1 MIYITNNIIE
11 RKKMQPKKV
20 VIVGAGP
27 AGLSAAAE
35 MSKNKNFEVIVLDKN
50 SGPSYKVCG
59 GGIDSKYIKKLV
71 SEDILEHEF
80 SEFFINTARNS
91 FRIGDGKT
99 PFIGTLNRKILNEKL
114 AEKAEDCGAIILF
127 NKAVGKI
134 EEDKV
139 ITSSGEEFPYDYLI
153 GADGANSIVRKSLGI
168 QTEKFLIAFQYIIPG
183 SYDKMEFYVDFKKF
197 GVTYTW
203 IFPQKNIISVGTGYA
218 ASEKKSQEEIKVLK
232 DNFEAFCH
240 ERFNLKDA
248 RFEGFSI
255 NYDYRGFEF
264 GNVYLAGDAAGLAS
278 GLTGEG
284 IKPAILSGQDI
295 ARKIQEPD
303 YECVNI
309 LKCLKTKKREDGM
322 LHLLIDKPWGKFFTA
337 ICSVLI
343 EFTWFKKIFLKI
355 L

>member
-1 MIYITNNIIE
+1 MTHIVNNIIE

-20 VIVGAGP
+20 VIAGAGP

-35 MSKNKNFEVIVLDKN
+35 LSQNKNFEVIVLDKN
-50 SGPSYKVCG
+50 PGPSYKVCG
-59 GGIDSKYIKKLV
+59 GGIDSKYIKKLI
-71 SEDILEHEF
+71 SEDILEREF
-80 SEFFINTARNS
+80 GEFFIMTTRSS

-99 PFIGTLNRKILNEKL
+99 LFIGTLNRKTLNEKL
-114 AEKAEDCGAIILF
+114 AQKAKDCGAEILF
-127 NKAVGKI
+127 NRTVGKI
-134 EEDKV
+134 KEDKV

-168 QTEKFLIAFQYIIPG
+168 PTENFLIAFQYIIPG

-197 GVTYTW
+197 GITYTW
-203 IFPQKNIISVGTGYA
+203 IFPQKNVISVGTGYA
-218 ASEKKSQEEIKVLK
+218 ASEKKSQEEIKILK
-232 DNFEAFCH
+232 DNFEAFCR
-240 ERFNLKDA
+240 ERFDLEDA

-295 ARKIQEPD
+295 ARKIQDPN

-309 LKCLKTKKREDGM
+309 IKCLETKKKEDGI
-322 LHLLIDKPWGKFFTA
+322 LHLLIDKPWGNFFTP

-343 EFTWFKKIFLKI
+343 EFAWFKKLFLKI